1 MGLMVDLKIQDR
13 MDQAGKKSD
22 GKGDEPE
29 ARMTFGEHIEELR
42 GRLLKSVVFLM
53 LATVSSLFFYNDLV
67 WFISRPHV
75 SAMNNLKKTLEEKGM
90 RPNDLEFKLIAG
102 GYAAPVIAT
111 MKLGFI
117 IALFVSSP
125 WIGYQIWAFI
135 SAGLYKHER
144 KYVVMFAPISFALFA
159 AGCAFGYLFLVRI
172 CLMGLANTGMA
183 GGDVVSPQYMF
194 TDYLNLVTTLT
205 ILLGAIFQLP
215 LIMVF
220 LSKIGLVAPA
230 TYNKYQRLAILCNLI
245 GAAFIAPPDV
255 ISMCVVAIPMILL
268 YEIGVVAAFV
278 FASSKP
284 PVPKKT

>member
-1 MGLMVDLKIQDR
+1 M
-13 MDQAGKKSD
+13 
-22 GKGDEPE
+22 
-29 ARMTFGEHIEELR
+29 
-42 GRLLKSVVFLM
+42 
-53 LATVSSLFFYNDLV
+53 
-67 WFISRPHV
+67 
-75 SAMNNLKKTLEEKGM
+75 
-90 RPNDLEFKLIAG
+90 AG

-135 SAGLYKHER
+135 SAGLYKNER
-144 KYVVMFAPISFALFA
+144 KYVVLFAPISFALFA

-172 CLMGLANTGMA
+172 CLTGLANTGMA
-183 GGDVVSPQYMF
+183 GGDVVAPQYMF

-220 LSKIGLVAPA
+220 MSKIGLVAPP

-245 GAAFIAPPDV
+245 AAAFIAPPDV
-255 ISMCVVAIPMILL
+255 ISMCVVAIPLILL
-268 YEIGVVAAFV
+268 YEIGVVAAFI
-278 FASSKP
+278 FSAKP
-284 PVPKKT
+284 PAPAKT

>member
-1 MGLMVDLKIQDR
+1 MVDLKIQDR
-13 MDQAGKKSD
+13 MDKAGKKS
-22 GKGDEPE
+22 EE
-29 ARMTFGEHIEELR
+29 AEVRMTFGEHIEELR

-53 LATVSSLFFYNDLV
+53 VATIVSLFFYNELV
-67 WFISRPHV
+67 WFITRPHV
-75 SAMNNLKKTLEEKGM
+75 AAMDNLKKTLEHKGM
-90 RPNDLEFKLIAG
+90 KPNDLEFKLMAG

-144 KYVVMFAPISFALFA
+144 KYVVLFAPISYALFA
-159 AGCAFGYLFLVRI
+159 AGCAFGYLFLVRV

-183 GGDVVSPQYMF
+183 GGDVVAPQYMF

-205 ILLGAIFQLP
+205 ILLGAVFQLP
-215 LIMVF
+215 LVMVF
-220 LSKIGLVAPA
+220 LSKIGLVAPP

-245 GAAFIAPPDV
+245 AAAFIAPPDV

-278 FASSKP
+278 FSSPKP
-284 PVPKKT
+284 PVPAKP

>member
-1 MGLMVDLKIQDR
+1 MVDLKIQDR
-13 MDQAGKKSD
+13 MDQAGKK
-22 GKGDEPE
+22 GEE
-29 ARMTFGEHIEELR
+29 AEVRMTFGEHIEELR

-53 LATVSSLFFYNDLV
+53 LATIVSLFFYDELV
-67 WFISRPHV
+67 WFITRPHV
-75 SAMNNLKKTLEEKGM
+75 TAMEALKETIKAKGLKV
-90 RPNDLEFKLIAG
+90 NDLEYKLMAG
-102 GYAAPVIAT
+102 GYASPVIAT

-135 SAGLYKHER
+135 SAGLYKNER
-144 KYVVMFAPISFALFA
+144 KYVVLFAPISYALFA
-159 AGCAFGYLFLVRI
+159 AGCAFGYLFLVRV
-172 CLMGLANTGMA
+172 CLMGLARTGMA

-194 TDYLNLVTTLT
+194 SDYLNLVTTLT
-205 ILLGAIFQLP
+205 IILGAVFQLP

-220 LSKIGLVAPA
+220 LSKIGLVAPP

-245 GAAFIAPPDV
+245 AAAFIAPPDV

-278 FASSKP
+278 FTAPPKP
-284 PVPKKT
+284 SVPAKP

>member
-1 MGLMVDLKIQDR
+1 MVDLKLQDR
-13 MDQAGKKSD
+13 MDQAGSKGG
-22 GKGDEPE
+22 GKGEEPE

-53 LATVSSLFFYNDLV
+53 LATIISLFFYDELV
-67 WFISRPHV
+67 WFITRPHV
-75 SAMNNLKKTLEEKGM
+75 DVMKALKIPDAEA
-90 RPNDLEFKLIAG
+90 KLMPG
-102 GYAAPVIAT
+102 SYATPVIST

-125 WIGYQIWAFI
+125 FIGYQIWAFI

-144 KYVVMFAPISFALFA
+144 KYVVMFAPISYALFA
-159 AGCAFGYLFLVRI
+159 AGCAFGYLVLVRV
-172 CLMGLANTGMA
+172 CLLGLAKTGQA
-183 GGDVVSPQYMF
+183 GGKIISSQYLF

-205 ILLGAIFQLP
+205 IILGAVFQLP

-220 LSKIGLVAPA
+220 LSKIGLVAPP
-230 TYNKYQRLAILCNLI
+230 TYNKFQRLAILCNLI
-245 GAAFIAPPDV
+245 AAAFIAPPDV

-268 YEIGVVAAFV
+268 YEIGVVASFV

-284 PVPKKT
+284 PEPAKT

>member
-1 MGLMVDLKIQDR
+1 MVDLKIQDR
-13 MDQAGKKSD
+13 MDQAGKK
-22 GKGDEPE
+22 GEE
-29 ARMTFGEHIEELR
+29 AEVRMTFGEHIEELR

-53 LATVSSLFFYNDLV
+53 LATIVSLFFYDELV
-67 WFISRPHV
+67 WFITRPHV
-75 SAMNNLKKTLEEKGM
+75 TAMEALKETIKAKGLKV
-90 RPNDLEFKLIAG
+90 NDLEYKLMAG
-102 GYAAPVIAT
+102 GYASPVIAT

-144 KYVVMFAPISFALFA
+144 KYVVLFAPISYALFA
-159 AGCAFGYLFLVRI
+159 AGCAFGYLFLVRV
-172 CLMGLANTGMA
+172 CLMGLARTGMA

-194 TDYLNLVTTLT
+194 SDYLNLVTTLT
-205 ILLGAIFQLP
+205 IILGAVFQLP

-220 LSKIGLVAPA
+220 LSKIGLVAPP

-245 GAAFIAPPDV
+245 AAAFIAPPDV

-278 FASSKP
+278 FTAPPKP
-284 PVPKKT
+284 SVPAKP